1 MKTRSKLTRLALA
14 GAAISLMATGC
25 SGGAGAASS
34 TSSTKTFAH
43 DGATVTPGVIRVAT
57 TGDSKP
63 NSFVTDGKQ
72 QGFDVDVVNAI
83 AKANGYTTEYVTMD
97 FSNILSTVANGQAD
111 LGANSISITPARL
124 KNVDFSDPYYIGF
137 ASITTT
143 ERSGIND
150 PKGLSDKRVGFL
162 KGSIY
167 EGYTHDQYPAA
178 EAVAFPDLNS
188 VMQALST
195 GTIDGY
201 FGDLPPVQD
210 FMAKNPKEGIKVLS
224 KQPVSDWPVGAV
236 ITKGNKEMT
245 SMMNEGLKDLVKT
258 GEWEALY
265 KQWFPDQPIPDMF
278 KQS

>member
-1 MKTRSKLTRLALA
+1 MNTTTRLARLTTVA
-14 GAAISLMATGC
+14 AAITLLTTGC
-25 SGGAGAASS
+25 GGSGAASS
-34 TSSTKTFAH
+34 AETFAH
-43 DGATVTPGVIRVAT
+43 DGATITPGVIRVAT

-63 NSFVTDGKQ
+63 NSFVEGGEQ

-83 AKANGYTTEYVTMD
+83 AEANGYTTEYVTMD
-97 FSNILSTVANGQAD
+97 FSNILSTVENQQAD
-111 LGANSISITPARL
+111 LGVNSISITPARL
-124 KNVDFSDPYYIGF
+124 ETVDFSDPYYIGF

-143 ERSGIND
+143 ERSGITD

-167 EGYTHDQYPAA
+167 EGYTTDQYPDA

-188 VMQALST
+188 VMQALSV

-210 FMAKNPKEGIKVLS
+210 FMEKNPEEGITVLS
-224 KQPVSDWPVGAV
+224 KQPVTDWPVGAV
-236 ITKGNKEMT
+236 ITKGNEEMT
-245 SMMNEGLKDLVKT
+245 TMMNEGLQELVDS

-265 KQWFPDQPIPDMF
+265 KQWFPDQPIPEMF
-278 KQS
+278 EQS